1 MPKIVEKKAWY
12 QMSDEEKAEYDAK
25 VQAEVDAS
33 GGKLKKRRKR
43 RKDAKTYEQVKAEID
58 AKEAAKE
65 ARKAAKRKPKFMPT
79 AEAFNIMNYGLSA
92 ILETTRG
99 LQKAFEKRAERE
111 QKVEE
116 EKKLDAARLLQR
128 QKAKDEEKKLE
139 EVGKK
144 KGGAGGKIKE
154 MAKKGGMR
162 ILTAIV
168 AIIAG
173 FLINNL
179 PKIMKFLGKVM
190 DVLKGFW
197 KIAGPIFETLF
208 NIISPIVEGLTKL
221 VMGTVDSGDA
231 EKQLQKNKSEMEE
244 AEDSLK
250 KTKEGLDE
258 NIENTKKEID
268 NTKKDLQKRA
278 NEGQTPEEIVKEKAG
293 KEVKMKGETEKKENE
308 VKQKNDTTEQKE
320 TLKKE
325 TKETQVVMTEKIEPQ
340 EEPKPKVVIEKAPES
355 VEATGTLT
363 VKMDEKVGVG
373 DGKSAKKVVTPQGLG
388 MDMYSKPI
396 TLGDDA
402 AEGWKKVLK
411 AAAEDGI
418 DLTKAVV
425 SSMRTPEQQEALME
439 NEDGSTV
446 IDPATPGTSEHV
458 KGRALDIAV
467 NTPEHEWMINNASKY
482 GWKWQGVSD
491 PFHFNFIGADGAS
504 ASKKIDGKGLASKLM
519 QKGKKM
525 IDRATDIAML
535 GSRSGRTVV
544 PVPIN
549 KIQSVSPPVSPPKE
563 QTLPTSTESGTNLM
577 DTMKTLNTSLT

>member
-1 MPKIVEKKAWY
+1 MPKITEKKAWY

-43 RKDAKTYEQVKAEID
+43 RKDAKTFEQIKAEID

-79 AEAFNIMNYGLSA
+79 SEAFNIMNYGLSA

-111 QKVEE
+111 QKLED
-116 EKKLDAARLLQR
+116 EKKIDAARLLSK
-128 QKAKDEEKKLE
+128 QKAENKEKALE
-139 EVGKK
+139 QKRKPGGKT
-144 KGGAGGKIKE
+144 GGKIKAA
-154 MAKKGGMR
+154 AKKGGLR
-162 ILTAIV
+162 IMTAIV

-179 PKIMKFLGKVM
+179 PKIMKFMEKVM
-190 DVLKGFW
+190 KVLKGFW
-197 KIAGPIFETLF
+197 ELASPILEVVF
-208 NIISPIVEGLTKL
+208 NIMHPIMSGLAKL
-221 VMGTVDSGDA
+221 LPEVTSVAVD
-231 EKQLQKNKSEMEE
+231 KQLEKAKSEMEQ

-258 NIENTKKEID
+258 NIDNTKKEID
-268 NTKKDLQKRA
+268 KTKEDLQKRA

-293 KEVKMKGETEKKENE
+293 KEVKMKGETEKKQNE
-308 VKQKNDTTEQKE
+308 VKQKNDTTDKAE

-325 TKETQVVMTEKIEPQ
+325 TKETQVVMTEKIEEPQ
-340 EEPKPKVVIEKAPES
+340 EEKPRVIIEKPQES
-355 VEATGTLT
+355 IEGTGTLT

-396 TLGDDA
+396 TLGDGA

-425 SSMRTPEQQEALME
+425 SSARTPEQQQTLME

-467 NTPEHEWMINNASKY
+467 NTPEHDWMVNNASKY
-482 GWKWQGVSD
+482 GWKWEGVSD

-504 ASKKIDGKGLASKLM
+504 ASKKIDGKGLASMM
-519 QKGKKM
+519 QKNV
-525 IDRATDIAML
+525 DRATDVAML
-535 GSRSGRTVV
+535 GSRSGRMIV

-549 KIQSVSPPVSPPKE
+549 KIQPIVPAVVPGGSQETTMNKPS
-563 QTLPTSTESGTNLM
+563 ESGSNIM

>member
-1 MPKIVEKKAWY
+1 MPKITEKKAWY

-43 RKDAKTYEQVKAEID
+43 RKDAKTFEQVKAEID

-208 NIISPIVEGLTKL
+208 NIISPIVEGLAKL
-221 VMGTVDSGDA
+221 VMGTVDSCEAD
-231 EKQLQKNKSEMEE
+231 KQLQKNKSEMEE

-278 NEGQTPEEIVKEKAG
+278 NVGQTPEEIVKEKAG
-293 KEVKMKGETEKKENE
+293 KEVKMKGESDKKEDK
-308 VKQKNDTTEQKE
+308 VKQKNDVKEKQE

-325 TKETQVVMTEKIEPQ
+325 TKEKQVVMKEEIQPQ
-340 EEPKPKVVIEKAPES
+340 DEPKPKLVIESPSAS
-355 VEATGTLT
+355 VEGTLT
-363 VKMDEKVGVG
+363 VKMDEKAGVG

-396 TLGDDA
+396 TLGDGA

-425 SSMRTPEQQEALME
+425 SSTRTPEQQQTLME

-482 GWKWQGVSD
+482 GWKWEGVSD
-491 PFHFNFIGADGAS
+491 PFHFNFIGADS
-504 ASKKIDGKGLASKLM
+504 AETKIANRRGGRDRRM
-519 QKGKKM
+519 QKQ
-525 IDRATDIAML
+525 IDREKDL
-535 GSRSGRTVV
+535 KVLNSKSGRTVV

>member
-43 RKDAKTYEQVKAEID
+43 RKDAKTFEQVKAEID

-179 PKIMKFLGKVM
+179 PKIMKFLQKVM

-208 NIISPIVEGLTKL
+208 NIISPIVEGLAKL

-244 AEDSLK
+244 AEESLK
-250 KTKEGLDE
+250 NTKKGLEE
-258 NIENTKKEID
+258 NIENTKKDID
-268 NTKKDLQKRA
+268 DTKKDLQKRVDK
-278 NEGQTPEEIVKEKAG
+278 GQTPEEIVKEKTG
-293 KEVKMKGETEKKENE
+293 KEVKMKGESEKEEDK
-308 VKQKNDTTEQKE
+308 VKQKNDVKEKQE

-325 TKETQVVMTEKIEPQ
+325 TKEQQVVMKEEIQPQ
-340 EEPKPKVVIEKAPES
+340 DEPKPKLVIESPPAS
-355 VEATGTLT
+355 VEGTLT
-363 VKMDEKVGVG
+363 VKMDEKAGVG

-396 TLGDDA
+396 TLGDGA

-411 AAAEDGI
+411 AAAEDGV

-425 SSMRTPEQQEALME
+425 SSTRTPEQQQTLMD

-491 PFHFNFIGADGAS
+491 PFHFNFIGADS
-504 ASKKIDGKGLASKLM
+504 AETKIANRRGGRDRRM
-519 QKGKKM
+519 QKQ
-525 IDRATDIAML
+525 IDREKDL
-535 GSRSGRTVV
+535 KVLNSKSGRTVV

>member
-1 MPKIVEKKAWY
+1 
-12 QMSDEEKAEYDAK
+12 MSDEEKAEYDAK

-43 RKDAKTYEQVKAEID
+43 RKDAKSYEQVKAEID
-58 AKEAAKE
+58 AKEAAK
-65 ARKAAKRKPKFMPT
+65 AAKKKPKFMPT

-111 QKVEE
+111 QKLDE
-116 EKKLDAARLLQR
+116 EKKVDAARLLSK
-128 QKAKDEEKKLE
+128 QKAEGKEKELE
-139 EVGKK
+139 QKGKS
-144 KGGAGGKIKE
+144 GGKVGGKIKE
-154 MAKKGGMR
+154 MAKKGGLR
-162 ILTAIV
+162 IMTAIV

-179 PKIMKFLGKVM
+179 PKIMKFLEKVM
-190 DVLKGFW
+190 NVLKGFW

-231 EKQLQKNKSEMEE
+231 EKQLKKNKSEMEE
-244 AEDSLK
+244 AEESLK
-250 KTKEGLDE
+250 DTKKGLEE
-258 NIENTKKEID
+258 NIDNTKKDIED
-268 NTKKDLQKRA
+268 TKKDLQKRVDK
-278 NEGQTPEEIVKEKAG
+278 GQTPEEIVKEKTG
-293 KEVKMKGETEKKENE
+293 KEVKMKGESDKKEDK
-308 VKQKNDTTEQKE
+308 VKQKNDVKEKQE

-325 TKETQVVMTEKIEPQ
+325 TKETQVVMKEEIQPQ
-340 EEPKPKVVIEKAPES
+340 DEPKPKLVIESPSAS
-355 VEATGTLT
+355 VEGTLT
-363 VKMDEKVGVG
+363 VKMDEKAGVG

-396 TLGDDA
+396 TLGDGA

-411 AAAEDGI
+411 AAAEDGV

-425 SSMRTPEQQEALME
+425 SSTRTPEQQQTLMD

-482 GWKWQGVSD
+482 GWKWEGVSD

-504 ASKKIDGKGLASKLM
+504 ASKKIDGKGLASMM
-519 QKGKKM
+519 QKNV
-525 IDRATDIAML
+525 DRATDVAML
-535 GSRSGRTVV
+535 GSRSGRMIV

-549 KIQSVSPPVSPPKE
+549 KIQPIVPAVVPGGSQETTMNKPS
-563 QTLPTSTESGTNLM
+563 ESGSNIM

>member
-43 RKDAKTYEQVKAEID
+43 RKDAKSYEQVKAEID
-58 AKEAAKE
+58 AKEAAK
-65 ARKAAKRKPKFMPT
+65 AAKKKPKFMPT

-208 NIISPIVEGLTKL
+208 NIISPIVEGLAKL
-221 VMGTVDSGDA
+221 VMGTVDSGEAD
-231 EKQLQKNKSEMEE
+231 KQLQKNKSEMEE
-244 AEDSLK
+244 AEESLK
-250 KTKEGLDE
+250 DTKKGLEE
-258 NIENTKKEID
+258 NIDNTKKDIED
-268 NTKKDLQKRA
+268 TKKDLQKRVDK
-278 NEGQTPEEIVKEKAG
+278 GQTPEEIVKEKTG
-293 KEVKMKGETEKKENE
+293 QEVKMKGESDKKEDK
-308 VKQKNDTTEQKE
+308 VKQKNDVKEKQE

-325 TKETQVVMTEKIEPQ
+325 TKEQQVVMKEEIQPQ
-340 EEPKPKVVIEKAPES
+340 DEPKPKLVIESPPTS
-355 VEATGTLT
+355 VEGTLT
-363 VKMDEKVGVG
+363 VKMDEKAGVG

-396 TLGDDA
+396 TLGDGA

-425 SSMRTPEQQEALME
+425 SSTRTPEQQQTLMD

-482 GWKWQGVSD
+482 GWKWEGVSD
-491 PFHFNFIGADGAS
+491 PFHFNFIGADS
-504 ASKKIDGKGLASKLM
+504 AETKIANRRGGRDRRM
-519 QKGKKM
+519 QKQ
-525 IDRATDIAML
+525 IDREKDL
-535 GSRSGRTVV
+535 KVLNSKSGRTVV

>member
-1 MPKIVEKKAWY
+1 
-12 QMSDEEKAEYDAK
+12 MSDEEKAEYDAK

-43 RKDAKTYEQVKAEID
+43 RKDAKSYEQIKAEID
-58 AKEAAKE
+58 AKEAAKA
-65 ARKAAKRKPKFMPT
+65 ARKKPKFMPT

-111 QKVEE
+111 QKLEE
-116 EKKLDAARLLQR
+116 EKKIDAARLLQR
-128 QKAKDEEKKLE
+128 QKAQDQEKALEEK
-139 EVGKK
+139 GKS
-144 KGGAGGKIKE
+144 GGKTGGKIKE
-154 MAKKGGMR
+154 MAKKGGLR
-162 ILTAIV
+162 IMTAIV

-179 PKIMKFLGKVM
+179 PKIMKFLQKVM

-197 KIAGPIFETLF
+197 KIAGPVFETLF
-208 NIISPIVEGLTKL
+208 NIISPIVEGLAKL
-221 VMGTVDSGDA
+221 LGGGNDADSLNKDL
-231 EKQLQKNKSEMEE
+231 KKNKSEMEE

-250 KTKEGLDE
+250 DTKKGLDKNVDE
-258 NIENTKKEID
+258 AKAGIED
-268 NTKKDLQKRA
+268 TKKDLESRTNK
-278 NEGQTPEEIVKEKAG
+278 GQTAEEIVKEKTG
-293 KEVKMKGETEKKENE
+293 EEHKVKRKEDKKEGDLKRDSDTTEKKENL
-308 VKQKNDTTEQKE
+308 KE
-320 TLKKE
+320 E
-325 TKETQVVMTEKIEPQ
+325 TKQTQEVMTDKIQPQ
-340 EEPKPKVVIEKAPES
+340 EEPRPKLVIEKPPS
-355 VEATGTLT
+355 TVEGTLT
-363 VKMDEKVGVG
+363 VQMDEKAGVG

-411 AAAEDGI
+411 AAAEDGV

-425 SSMRTPEQQEALME
+425 SSMRTPEQQQTLMD

-482 GWKWQGVSD
+482 GWKWEGVSD
-491 PFHFNFIGADGAS
+491 PFHFNFIGADS
-504 ASKKIDGKGLASKLM
+504 AKTNKNANIKNKMM
-519 QKGKKM
+519 QKSV
-525 IDRATDIAML
+525 DRATDVAML
-535 GSRSGRTVV
+535 GSKAGKTIV

-563 QTLPTSTESGTNLM
+563 QTLPTSTESGTNIM

>member
-43 RKDAKTYEQVKAEID
+43 RKDAKSYEQIKAEID
-58 AKEAAKE
+58 AKEAAKA
-65 ARKAAKRKPKFMPT
+65 ARKKPKFMPT
-79 AEAFNIMNYGLSA
+79 AEAFNVMNYGLSA

-111 QKVEE
+111 QKLDE

-179 PKIMKFLGKVM
+179 PKIMKFLEKVM
-190 DVLKGFW
+190 NVLKGFW
-197 KIAGPIFETLF
+197 KIAGPVFETLF
-208 NIISPIVEGLTKL
+208 NIISPIIEGLGKL
-221 VMGTVDSGDA
+221 LGGGNDADSLNKDL
-231 EKQLQKNKSEMEE
+231 KKNKSEMEE

-250 KTKEGLDE
+250 DTKKGLDKNVDE
-258 NIENTKKEID
+258 AKAGIED
-268 NTKKDLQKRA
+268 TKKDLESRTSK
-278 NEGQTPEEIVKEKAG
+278 GQTAEEIVKEKTG
-293 KEVKMKGETEKKENE
+293 EEHKVKRKEDKKEGDLKRDSDTTEKKENL
-308 VKQKNDTTEQKE
+308 KE
-320 TLKKE
+320 E
-325 TKETQVVMTEKIEPQ
+325 TKETQEVMTDKIQPQ
-340 EEPKPKVVIEKAPES
+340 EEQRPKLVIEKPPS
-355 VEATGTLT
+355 TVEGTLT
-363 VKMDEKVGVG
+363 VQMDEKAGVG

-411 AAAEDGI
+411 AAAEDGV

-425 SSMRTPEQQEALME
+425 SSMRTPEQQQTLMD

-491 PFHFNFIGADGAS
+491 PFHFNFIGADS
-504 ASKKIDGKGLASKLM
+504 AETKIANRRGGRDRRM
-519 QKGKKM
+519 QKQ
-525 IDRATDIAML
+525 IDREKDL
-535 GSRSGRTVV
+535 KVLNSKSGKTVI

-549 KIQSVSPPVSPPKE
+549 KIQPITPAIAPPKQE
-563 QTLPTSTESGTNLM
+563 SMPTSTESGTNIM

>member
-1 MPKIVEKKAWY
+1 MATKTLNIGQIGNFAE
-12 QMSDEEKAEYDAK
+12 DETEE
-25 VQAEVDAS
+25 
-33 GGKLKKRRKR
+33 L
-43 RKDAKTYEQVKAEID
+43 VK
-58 AKEAAKE
+58 
-65 ARKAAKRKPKFMPT
+65 F
-79 AEAFNIMNYGLSA
+79 G
-92 ILETTRG
+92 
-99 LQKAFEKRAERE
+99 
-111 QKVEE
+111 
-116 EKKLDAARLLQR
+116 AARLLQR

-179 PKIMKFLGKVM
+179 PKIMKFLQKVM

-208 NIISPIVEGLTKL
+208 NIISPIVEGLAKL

-244 AEDSLK
+244 AEESLK
-250 KTKEGLDE
+250 
-258 NIENTKKEID
+258 
-268 NTKKDLQKRA
+268 NTKKDLQKRVDK
-278 NEGQTPEEIVKEKAG
+278 GQTPEEIVKEKTG
-293 KEVKMKGETEKKENE
+293 KEVKMKGESEKEEDK
-308 VKQKNDTTEQKE
+308 VKQKNDVKEKQE

-325 TKETQVVMTEKIEPQ
+325 TKEQQVVMKEEIQPQ
-340 EEPKPKVVIEKAPES
+340 DEPKPKLVIESPPAS
-355 VEATGTLT
+355 VEGTLT
-363 VKMDEKVGVG
+363 VKMDEKAGVG

-396 TLGDDA
+396 TLGDGA

-411 AAAEDGI
+411 AAAEDGV

-425 SSMRTPEQQEALME
+425 SSTRTPEQQQTLMD

-482 GWKWQGVSD
+482 GWKWEGVSD

-504 ASKKIDGKGLASKLM
+504 ASKKIDGKGLAKMM
-519 QKGKKM
+519 QKNV
-525 IDRATDIAML
+525 DRATDVAML
-535 GSRSGRTVV
+535 GSRSGKTIV

-549 KIQSVSPPVSPPKE
+549 KIQPAIPAVVPGGSQENTMSQPS
-563 QTLPTSTESGTNLM
+563 ESGSNIM

>member
-43 RKDAKTYEQVKAEID
+43 RKDAKSYEQVKAEID
-58 AKEAAKE
+58 AKEAAK
-65 ARKAAKRKPKFMPT
+65 AAKKKPKFMPT

-111 QKVEE
+111 QKLEE
-116 EKKLDAARLLQR
+116 EKKIDAARLLSK
-128 QKAKDEEKKLE
+128 QKAEGKEKELE
-139 EVGKK
+139 QKGKS
-144 KGGAGGKIKE
+144 GGKTGGKIKE
-154 MAKKGGMR
+154 MAKKGGLR
-162 ILTAIV
+162 IMTAIV
-168 AIIAG
+168 AIISG

-179 PKIMKFLGKVM
+179 PKIMKFLEKVM

-208 NIISPIVEGLTKL
+208 NIISPIVEGLAKL

-244 AEDSLK
+244 AEESLK
-250 KTKEGLDE
+250 NTKKGLEE
-258 NIENTKKEID
+258 NIENTKKDID
-268 NTKKDLQKRA
+268 DTKKDLQKRVDK
-278 NEGQTPEEIVKEKAG
+278 GQTPEEIVKEKTG
-293 KEVKMKGETEKKENE
+293 KEVKMKGESEKEEDK
-308 VKQKNDTTEQKE
+308 VKQKNDVKEKQE

-325 TKETQVVMTEKIEPQ
+325 TKEKQVVMKEEIQPQ
-340 EEPKPKVVIEKAPES
+340 DEPKPKLVIESPPAS
-355 VEATGTLT
+355 VEGTLT
-363 VKMDEKVGVG
+363 VKMDEKAGVG

-396 TLGDDA
+396 TLGDGA

-425 SSMRTPEQQEALME
+425 SSTRTPEQQQTLMD

-491 PFHFNFIGADGAS
+491 PFHFNFIGADS
-504 ASKKIDGKGLASKLM
+504 AETKIANRRGGRDRRM
-519 QKGKKM
+519 QKQ
-525 IDRATDIAML
+525 IDREKDL
-535 GSRSGRTVV
+535 KVLNSKSGRPVV

>member
-43 RKDAKTYEQVKAEID
+43 RKDAKTFEQVKAEID
-58 AKEAAKE
+58 AKEAAK
-65 ARKAAKRKPKFMPT
+65 AAKKKPKFMPT

-111 QKVEE
+111 QKLEE
-116 EKKLDAARLLQR
+116 EKKIDAARLLSK
-128 QKAKDEEKKLE
+128 QKAEGKEKELE
-139 EVGKK
+139 QKGKS
-144 KGGAGGKIKE
+144 GGKTGGKIKE
-154 MAKKGGMR
+154 MAKKGGLR
-162 ILTAIV
+162 IMTAIV

-179 PKIMKFLGKVM
+179 PKIMKFLEKVM

-208 NIISPIVEGLTKL
+208 NIISPIVEGLAKL

-244 AEDSLK
+244 AEESLK
-250 KTKEGLDE
+250 DTKKGLEE
-258 NIENTKKEID
+258 NIDNTKKDIED
-268 NTKKDLQKRA
+268 TKKDLQKRVDK
-278 NEGQTPEEIVKEKAG
+278 GQTPEEIVKEKTG
-293 KEVKMKGETEKKENE
+293 QEVKMKGESDKKEDK
-308 VKQKNDTTEQKE
+308 VKQKNDVKEKQE

-325 TKETQVVMTEKIEPQ
+325 TKEKQVVMKEEIQPQ
-340 EEPKPKVVIEKAPES
+340 DEPKPKLVIESPPAS
-355 VEATGTLT
+355 VEGTLT
-363 VKMDEKVGVG
+363 VKMDEKAGVG

-396 TLGDDA
+396 TLGDGA

-411 AAAEDGI
+411 AAAEDGV

-425 SSMRTPEQQEALME
+425 SSTRTPEQQQTLMD

-491 PFHFNFIGADGAS
+491 PFHFNFIGADS
-504 ASKKIDGKGLASKLM
+504 AETKIANRRGGRDRRM
-519 QKGKKM
+519 QKQ
-525 IDRATDIAML
+525 IDREKDL
-535 GSRSGRTVV
+535 KVLNSKSGRTVE

>member
-43 RKDAKTYEQVKAEID
+43 RKDAKTFEQVKAEID

-179 PKIMKFLGKVM
+179 PKIMKFLQKVM

-208 NIISPIVEGLTKL
+208 NIISPIVEGLAKL

-231 EKQLQKNKSEMEE
+231 EKQLQKKKSEMEE
-244 AEDSLK
+244 AEESLK
-250 KTKEGLDE
+250 DTKKGLEE
-258 NIENTKKEID
+258 NIDNTKKDIED
-268 NTKKDLQKRA
+268 TKKDLQKRVDK
-278 NEGQTPEEIVKEKAG
+278 GQTPEEIVKEKTG
-293 KEVKMKGETEKKENE
+293 QEVKMKGESDKKEDK
-308 VKQKNDTTEQKE
+308 VKQKNDVKEKQE

-325 TKETQVVMTEKIEPQ
+325 TKEQQVVMKEEIQPQ
-340 EEPKPKVVIEKAPES
+340 DEPKPKLVIESPSSS
-355 VEATGTLT
+355 VEGTLT
-363 VKMDEKVGVG
+363 VKMDEKAGVG

-396 TLGDDA
+396 TLGDGA

-411 AAAEDGI
+411 AAAEDGV

-425 SSMRTPEQQEALME
+425 SSTRTPEQQQTLMD

-491 PFHFNFIGADGAS
+491 PFHFNFIGADS
-504 ASKKIDGKGLASKLM
+504 AETKIANRRGGRDRRM
-519 QKGKKM
+519 QKQ
-525 IDRATDIAML
+525 IDREKDL
-535 GSRSGRTVV
+535 KVLNSKSGRTVV

>member
-43 RKDAKTYEQVKAEID
+43 RKDAKSYEQVKAEID
-58 AKEAAKE
+58 AKEAAK
-65 ARKAAKRKPKFMPT
+65 AAKKKPKFMPT

-208 NIISPIVEGLTKL
+208 NIISPIVEGLAKL
-221 VMGTVDSGDA
+221 VMGTVDSGEAD
-231 EKQLQKNKSEMEE
+231 KQLQKNKSEMEE

-268 NTKKDLQKRA
+268 NTKKDLQKRVDK
-278 NEGQTPEEIVKEKAG
+278 GQTPEEIVKEKTG
-293 KEVKMKGETEKKENE
+293 QEVKMKGESDKKEDK
-308 VKQKNDTTEQKE
+308 VKQKNDVKEKQE

-325 TKETQVVMTEKIEPQ
+325 TKEQQVVMKEEIQPQ
-340 EEPKPKVVIEKAPES
+340 DEPKPKLVIESPPTS
-355 VEATGTLT
+355 VEGTLT
-363 VKMDEKVGVG
+363 VKMDEKAGVG

-396 TLGDDA
+396 TLGDGA

-425 SSMRTPEQQEALME
+425 SSTRTPEQQQTLMD

-482 GWKWQGVSD
+482 GWKWEGVSD
-491 PFHFNFIGADGAS
+491 PFHFNFIGADS
-504 ASKKIDGKGLASKLM
+504 AETKIANRRGGRDRRM
-519 QKGKKM
+519 QKQ
-525 IDRATDIAML
+525 IDREKDL
-535 GSRSGRTVV
+535 KVLNSKSGRTVV

>member
-1 MPKIVEKKAWY
+1 
-12 QMSDEEKAEYDAK
+12 
-25 VQAEVDAS
+25 
-33 GGKLKKRRKR
+33 
-43 RKDAKTYEQVKAEID
+43 
-58 AKEAAKE
+58 
-65 ARKAAKRKPKFMPT
+65 MPT

-111 QKVEE
+111 QKLDE

-173 FLINNL
+173 FLINQL
-179 PKIMKFLGKVM
+179 PNIMKFLEKVM
-190 DVLKGFW
+190 NVLKGFW
-197 KIAGPIFETLF
+197 KIAGPVFETLF
-208 NIISPIVEGLTKL
+208 NIISPIIEGLGKL
-221 VMGTVDSGDA
+221 LGGGNDADSLNKDL
-231 EKQLQKNKSEMEE
+231 KKNKSEMEE

-250 KTKEGLDE
+250 DTKKGLDKNVDE
-258 NIENTKKEID
+258 AKAGIED
-268 NTKKDLQKRA
+268 TKKDLESRTSK
-278 NEGQTPEEIVKEKAG
+278 GQTAEEIVKEKTG
-293 KEVKMKGETEKKENE
+293 EEHKVKRKEDKKEGDLKRDSDTTEKKENL
-308 VKQKNDTTEQKE
+308 KE
-320 TLKKE
+320 E
-325 TKETQVVMTEKIEPQ
+325 TKETQEVMTDKIQPQ
-340 EEPKPKVVIEKAPES
+340 EEQRPKLVIEKPPS
-355 VEATGTLT
+355 TVEGTLT
-363 VKMDEKVGVG
+363 VQMDEKAGVG

-411 AAAEDGI
+411 AAAEDGV

-425 SSMRTPEQQEALME
+425 SSMRTPEQQQTLMD

-491 PFHFNFIGADGAS
+491 PFHFNFIGADS
-504 ASKKIDGKGLASKLM
+504 AETKIANRRGGRDRRM
-519 QKGKKM
+519 QKQ
-525 IDRATDIAML
+525 IDREKDL
-535 GSRSGRTVV
+535 KVLNSKSGKTVI

-549 KIQSVSPPVSPPKE
+549 KIQPITPAIAPPKQE
-563 QTLPTSTESGTNLM
+563 SMPTSTESGTNIM

>member
-1 MPKIVEKKAWY
+1 
-12 QMSDEEKAEYDAK
+12 MSDEEKAEYDAK

-43 RKDAKTYEQVKAEID
+43 RKDAKSYEQIKAEID
-58 AKEAAKE
+58 AKEAAKA
-65 ARKAAKRKPKFMPT
+65 ARKKPKFMPT
-79 AEAFNIMNYGLSA
+79 AEAFNVMNYGLSA

-179 PKIMKFLGKVM
+179 PKIMKFLQKVM

-208 NIISPIVEGLTKL
+208 NIISPIVEGLAKL
-221 VMGTVDSGDA
+221 LGGGNDADSLNKDL
-231 EKQLQKNKSEMEE
+231 KKNKSEMEE

-250 KTKEGLDE
+250 DTKKGLDKNVDE
-258 NIENTKKEID
+258 AKAGIED
-268 NTKKDLQKRA
+268 TKKDLESRTSK
-278 NEGQTPEEIVKEKAG
+278 GQTAEEIVKEKTG
-293 KEVKMKGETEKKENE
+293 EEHKIKRKEDKKEGDLKRDSDTTEKKENL
-308 VKQKNDTTEQKE
+308 KE
-320 TLKKE
+320 E
-325 TKETQVVMTEKIEPQ
+325 TKETQEVMTDKIQPQ
-340 EEPKPKVVIEKAPES
+340 EEPRPKLVIEKPPS
-355 VEATGTLT
+355 TVEGTLT
-363 VKMDEKVGVG
+363 VQMDEKAGVG

-491 PFHFNFIGADGAS
+491 PFHFNFIGADS
-504 ASKKIDGKGLASKLM
+504 AETKIANRRGGRDRRM
-519 QKGKKM
+519 QKQ
-525 IDRATDIAML
+525 IDREKDL
-535 GSRSGRTVV
+535 KVLNSKSGRTVV

>member
-43 RKDAKTYEQVKAEID
+43 RKDAKTFEQVKAEID

-111 QKVEE
+111 QKLDE

-179 PKIMKFLGKVM
+179 PKIMKFLQKVM

-208 NIISPIVEGLTKL
+208 NIISPIVEGLAKL

-244 AEDSLK
+244 AEESLK
-250 KTKEGLDE
+250 NTKKGLEE
-258 NIENTKKEID
+258 NIENTKKDID
-268 NTKKDLQKRA
+268 DTKKDLQKRVDK
-278 NEGQTPEEIVKEKAG
+278 GQTPEEIVKEKTG
-293 KEVKMKGETEKKENE
+293 KEVKMKGESEKEEDK
-308 VKQKNDTTEQKE
+308 VKQKNDVKEKQE

-325 TKETQVVMTEKIEPQ
+325 TKEQQVVMKEEIQPQ
-340 EEPKPKVVIEKAPES
+340 DEPKPKLVIESPPAS
-355 VEATGTLT
+355 VEGTLT
-363 VKMDEKVGVG
+363 VKMDEKAGVG

-396 TLGDDA
+396 TLGDGA

-425 SSMRTPEQQEALME
+425 SSTRTPEQQQTLMD

-491 PFHFNFIGADGAS
+491 PFHFNFIGADS
-504 ASKKIDGKGLASKLM
+504 AETKIANRRGGRDRRM
-519 QKGKKM
+519 QKQ
-525 IDRATDIAML
+525 IDREKDL
-535 GSRSGRTVV
+535 KVLNSKSGRTVV

-577 DTMKTLNTSLT
+577 DTMKPLNTSLT

>member
-43 RKDAKTYEQVKAEID
+43 RKDAKSYEQIKAEID
-58 AKEAAKE
+58 AKEAAKA
-65 ARKAAKRKPKFMPT
+65 ARKKPKFMPT
-79 AEAFNIMNYGLSA
+79 SEAFNVMNYGLSA

-111 QKVEE
+111 QKLEE
-116 EKKLDAARLLQR
+116 EKKIDAARLLQR
-128 QKAKDEEKKLE
+128 QKAQDQEKALEEK
-139 EVGKK
+139 GKS
-144 KGGAGGKIKE
+144 GGKTGGKIKE
-154 MAKKGGMR
+154 MAKKGGLR
-162 ILTAIV
+162 IMTAIV

-179 PKIMKFLGKVM
+179 PKIMKFLQKVM

-197 KIAGPIFETLF
+197 KIAGPVFETLF
-208 NIISPIVEGLTKL
+208 NIISPIVEGLAKL
-221 VMGTVDSGDA
+221 LGGGNDADSLNKDL
-231 EKQLQKNKSEMEE
+231 KKNKSEMEE

-250 KTKEGLDE
+250 DTKKGLDKNVDE
-258 NIENTKKEID
+258 AKAGIED
-268 NTKKDLQKRA
+268 TKKDLESRTNK
-278 NEGQTPEEIVKEKAG
+278 GQTAEEIVKEKTG
-293 KEVKMKGETEKKENE
+293 EEHKVKRKEDKKEGDLKRDSDTTEKKENL
-308 VKQKNDTTEQKE
+308 KE
-320 TLKKE
+320 E
-325 TKETQVVMTEKIEPQ
+325 TKQTQEVMTDKIQPQ
-340 EEPKPKVVIEKAPES
+340 EEPRPKLVIEKPPS
-355 VEATGTLT
+355 TVEGTLT
-363 VKMDEKVGVG
+363 VQMDEKAGVG

-411 AAAEDGI
+411 AAAEDGV

-425 SSMRTPEQQEALME
+425 SSMRTPEQQQTLMD

-482 GWKWQGVSD
+482 GWKWEGVSD
-491 PFHFNFIGADGAS
+491 PFHFNFIGADS
-504 ASKKIDGKGLASKLM
+504 AKTNKNANIKNKMM
-519 QKGKKM
+519 QKSV
-525 IDRATDIAML
+525 DRATDVAML
-535 GSRSGRTVV
+535 GSKAGKTIV

-563 QTLPTSTESGTNLM
+563 QTLPTSTESGTNIM

>member
-43 RKDAKTYEQVKAEID
+43 RKDAKTFEQVKAEID

-111 QKVEE
+111 QKLDE
-116 EKKLDAARLLQR
+116 EKKIDAARLLSK
-128 QKAKDEEKKLE
+128 QKAEGKEKELE
-139 EVGKK
+139 QKGKS
-144 KGGAGGKIKE
+144 GGKVGGKIKE
-154 MAKKGGMR
+154 MAKKGGLR
-162 ILTAIV
+162 IMTAIV

-179 PKIMKFLGKVM
+179 PKIMKFLEKVM
-190 DVLKGFW
+190 NVLKGFW

-208 NIISPIVEGLTKL
+208 NIISPIVEGLAKL

-244 AEDSLK
+244 AEESLK
-250 KTKEGLDE
+250 NTKKGLEE
-258 NIENTKKEID
+258 NIENTKKDID
-268 NTKKDLQKRA
+268 DTKKDLQKRVDK
-278 NEGQTPEEIVKEKAG
+278 GQTPEEIVKEKTG
-293 KEVKMKGETEKKENE
+293 QEVKMKGESDKKEDK
-308 VKQKNDTTEQKE
+308 VKQKNDVKEKQE

-325 TKETQVVMTEKIEPQ
+325 TKEKQVVMKEEIQPQ
-340 EEPKPKVVIEKAPES
+340 DEPKPKLVIESPSAS
-355 VEATGTLT
+355 VEGTLT
-363 VKMDEKVGVG
+363 VKMDEKAGVG

-396 TLGDDA
+396 TLGDGA

-425 SSMRTPEQQEALME
+425 SSTRTPEQQQTLMD

-467 NTPEHEWMINNASKY
+467 NTPEHDWMINNASKY

-491 PFHFNFIGADGAS
+491 PFHFNFIGADS
-504 ASKKIDGKGLASKLM
+504 AETKIANRRGGRDRRM
-519 QKGKKM
+519 QKQ
-525 IDRATDIAML
+525 IDREKDL
-535 GSRSGRTVV
+535 KVLNSKSGRTVV

>member
-1 MPKIVEKKAWY
+1 
-12 QMSDEEKAEYDAK
+12 MSDEEKAEYDAK

-43 RKDAKTYEQVKAEID
+43 RKDAKSYEQIKAEID
-58 AKEAAKE
+58 AKEAAKA
-65 ARKAAKRKPKFMPT
+65 ARKKPKFMPT
-79 AEAFNIMNYGLSA
+79 AEAFNVMNYGLSA

-111 QKVEE
+111 QKLEE
-116 EKKLDAARLLQR
+116 EKKIDAARLLQR
-128 QKAKDEEKKLE
+128 QKAQDQEKALEEK
-139 EVGKK
+139 GKS
-144 KGGAGGKIKE
+144 GGKTGGKIKE
-154 MAKKGGMR
+154 MAKKGGLR
-162 ILTAIV
+162 IMTAIV

-179 PKIMKFLGKVM
+179 PKIMKFLQKVM

-197 KIAGPIFETLF
+197 KIAGPVFETLF
-208 NIISPIVEGLTKL
+208 NIISPIVEGLAKL
-221 VMGTVDSGDA
+221 LGGGNDADSLNKDL
-231 EKQLQKNKSEMEE
+231 KKNKSEMEE

-250 KTKEGLDE
+250 DTKKGLDKNVDE
-258 NIENTKKEID
+258 AKAGIED
-268 NTKKDLQKRA
+268 TKKDLESRTNK
-278 NEGQTPEEIVKEKAG
+278 GQTAEEIVKEKTG
-293 KEVKMKGETEKKENE
+293 EEHKVKRKEDKKEGDLKRDSDTTEKKENL
-308 VKQKNDTTEQKE
+308 KE
-320 TLKKE
+320 E
-325 TKETQVVMTEKIEPQ
+325 TKQTQEVMTDKIQPQ
-340 EEPKPKVVIEKAPES
+340 EEPRPKLVIEKPPS
-355 VEATGTLT
+355 TVEGTLT
-363 VKMDEKVGVG
+363 VQMDEKAGVG

-411 AAAEDGI
+411 AAAEDGV

-425 SSMRTPEQQEALME
+425 SSMRTPEQQQTLMD

-482 GWKWQGVSD
+482 GWKWEGVSD
-491 PFHFNFIGADGAS
+491 PFHFNFIGADS
-504 ASKKIDGKGLASKLM
+504 AKTNKNANIKNKMM
-519 QKGKKM
+519 QKSV
-525 IDRATDIAML
+525 DRATDVAML
-535 GSRSGRTVV
+535 GSKAGKTIV

-563 QTLPTSTESGTNLM
+563 QTLPTSTESGTNIM

>member
-43 RKDAKTYEQVKAEID
+43 RKDAKTFEQVKAEID

-179 PKIMKFLGKVM
+179 PKIMKFLQKVM

-208 NIISPIVEGLTKL
+208 NIISPIVEGLAKL

-244 AEDSLK
+244 AEESLK
-250 KTKEGLDE
+250 NTKKGLEE
-258 NIENTKKEID
+258 NIENTKKDID
-268 NTKKDLQKRA
+268 DTKKDLQKRVDK
-278 NEGQTPEEIVKEKAG
+278 GQTPEEIVKEKTG
-293 KEVKMKGETEKKENE
+293 KEVKMKGESEKEEDK
-308 VKQKNDTTEQKE
+308 VKQKNDVKEKQE

-325 TKETQVVMTEKIEPQ
+325 TKEQQVVMKEEIQ
-340 EEPKPKVVIEKAPES
+340 RQDEPKPKLVIESPPAS
-355 VEATGTLT
+355 VEGTLT
-363 VKMDEKVGVG
+363 VKMDEKAGVG

-396 TLGDDA
+396 TLGDGA

-425 SSMRTPEQQEALME
+425 SSTRTPEQQQTLMD

-491 PFHFNFIGADGAS
+491 PFHFNFIGADS
-504 ASKKIDGKGLASKLM
+504 AETKIANRRGGRDRRM
-519 QKGKKM
+519 QKQ
-525 IDRATDIAML
+525 IDREKDL
-535 GSRSGRTVV
+535 KVLNSKSGRTVV

>member
-43 RKDAKTYEQVKAEID
+43 RKDAKSYEQVKAEID
-58 AKEAAKE
+58 AKEAAK
-65 ARKAAKRKPKFMPT
+65 AAKKKPKFMPT

-111 QKVEE
+111 QKLDE

-179 PKIMKFLGKVM
+179 PKIMKFLQKVM

-208 NIISPIVEGLTKL
+208 NIISPIVEGLAKL

-231 EKQLQKNKSEMEE
+231 EKQLKKNKSEMEE
-244 AEDSLK
+244 AEESLK
-250 KTKEGLDE
+250 DTKKGLEE
-258 NIENTKKEID
+258 NIDNTKKDIED
-268 NTKKDLQKRA
+268 TKKDLQKRVDK
-278 NEGQTPEEIVKEKAG
+278 GQTPEEIVKEKTG
-293 KEVKMKGETEKKENE
+293 QEVKMKGESDKKEDK
-308 VKQKNDTTEQKE
+308 VKQKNDVKEKQE

-325 TKETQVVMTEKIEPQ
+325 TKEKQVVMKEEIQPQ
-340 EEPKPKVVIEKAPES
+340 DEPKPKLVIESPPAS
-355 VEATGTLT
+355 VEGTLT
-363 VKMDEKVGVG
+363 VKMDEKAGVG

-396 TLGDDA
+396 TLGDGA

-425 SSMRTPEQQEALME
+425 SSTRTPEQQQTLMD
-439 NEDGSTV
+439 NEDGNTV

-491 PFHFNFIGADGAS
+491 PIHFNFIGADS
-504 ASKKIDGKGLASKLM
+504 AETKIANRRGGRDRRM
-519 QKGKKM
+519 QKQ
-525 IDRATDIAML
+525 IDREKDL
-535 GSRSGRTVV
+535 KVLNSKSGRTVV

-549 KIQSVSPPVSPPKE
+549 KIQPAIPAVVPGGSQENTMRQPS
-563 QTLPTSTESGTNLM
+563 ESGSNIM

>member
-1 MPKIVEKKAWY
+1 
-12 QMSDEEKAEYDAK
+12 MSDEEKAEYDAK

-43 RKDAKTYEQVKAEID
+43 RKDAKSYEQIKAEID
-58 AKEAAKE
+58 AKEAAKA
-65 ARKAAKRKPKFMPT
+65 ARKKPKFMPT
-79 AEAFNIMNYGLSA
+79 AEAFNVMNYGLSA

-111 QKVEE
+111 QKLEE
-116 EKKLDAARLLQR
+116 EKKIDAARLLQR
-128 QKAKDEEKKLE
+128 QKAQDQEKALEEK
-139 EVGKK
+139 GKS
-144 KGGAGGKIKE
+144 GGKTGGKIKE
-154 MAKKGGMR
+154 MAKKGGLR

-168 AIIAG
+168 AIIGG
-173 FLINNL
+173 FIINNL
-179 PKIMKFLGKVM
+179 PKIMKFLEKVM
-190 DVLKGFW
+190 NVLKGFW
-197 KIAGPIFETLF
+197 KIAGPVFETLF
-208 NIISPIVEGLTKL
+208 NIISPIIEGLGKL
-221 VMGTVDSGDA
+221 LGGGNDADSLNKDL
-231 EKQLQKNKSEMEE
+231 KKNKSEMEE

-250 KTKEGLDE
+250 DTKKGLDKNVDE
-258 NIENTKKEID
+258 AKAGIED
-268 NTKKDLQKRA
+268 TKKDLESRTSK
-278 NEGQTPEEIVKEKAG
+278 GQTAEEIVKEKTG
-293 KEVKMKGETEKKENE
+293 EEHKVKRKEDKKEGDLKRDSDTTEKKENL
-308 VKQKNDTTEQKE
+308 KE
-320 TLKKE
+320 E
-325 TKETQVVMTEKIEPQ
+325 TKETQEVMTDKIQPQ
-340 EEPKPKVVIEKAPES
+340 EEPKPKLVIEKPSSS
-355 VEATGTLT
+355 VEGTLT
-363 VKMDEKVGVG
+363 VQMDEKAGVG

-411 AAAEDGI
+411 AAAEDGV

-425 SSMRTPEQQEALME
+425 SSMRTPEQQQTLMD

-482 GWKWQGVSD
+482 GWKWEGVSD
-491 PFHFNFIGADGAS
+491 PFHFNFIGADS
-504 ASKKIDGKGLASKLM
+504 AKTNKNANIKNKMM
-519 QKGKKM
+519 QKSV
-525 IDRATDIAML
+525 DRATDVAML
-535 GSRSGRTVV
+535 GSKAGKTIV

>member
-1 MPKIVEKKAWY
+1 
-12 QMSDEEKAEYDAK
+12 MSDEEKAEYDAK

-43 RKDAKTYEQVKAEID
+43 RKDAKSYEQIKAEID
-58 AKEAAKE
+58 AKEAAKA
-65 ARKAAKRKPKFMPT
+65 ARKKPKFMPT
-79 AEAFNIMNYGLSA
+79 SEAFNVMNYGLSA

-111 QKVEE
+111 QKLEE
-116 EKKLDAARLLQR
+116 EKKIDAARLLQR
-128 QKAKDEEKKLE
+128 QKAQDQEKALEEK
-139 EVGKK
+139 GKS
-144 KGGAGGKIKE
+144 GGKTGGKIKE
-154 MAKKGGMR
+154 MAKKGGLR
-162 ILTAIV
+162 IMTAIV

-179 PKIMKFLGKVM
+179 PKIMKFLQKVM

-197 KIAGPIFETLF
+197 KIAGPVFETLF
-208 NIISPIVEGLTKL
+208 NIISPIVEGLAKL
-221 VMGTVDSGDA
+221 LGGGNDADSLNKDL
-231 EKQLQKNKSEMEE
+231 KKNKSEMEE

-250 KTKEGLDE
+250 DTKKGLDKNVDE
-258 NIENTKKEID
+258 AKAGIED
-268 NTKKDLQKRA
+268 TKKDLESRTNK
-278 NEGQTPEEIVKEKAG
+278 GQTAEEIVKEKTG
-293 KEVKMKGETEKKENE
+293 EEHKVKRKEDKKEGDLKRDSDTTEKKENL
-308 VKQKNDTTEQKE
+308 KE
-320 TLKKE
+320 E
-325 TKETQVVMTEKIEPQ
+325 TKQTQEVMTDKIQPQ
-340 EEPKPKVVIEKAPES
+340 EEPRPKLVIEKPPS
-355 VEATGTLT
+355 TVEGTLT
-363 VKMDEKVGVG
+363 VQMDEKAGVG

-411 AAAEDGI
+411 AAAEDGV

-425 SSMRTPEQQEALME
+425 SSMRTPEQQQTLMD

-482 GWKWQGVSD
+482 GWKWEGVSD
-491 PFHFNFIGADGAS
+491 PFHFNFIGADS
-504 ASKKIDGKGLASKLM
+504 AKTNKNANIKNKMM
-519 QKGKKM
+519 QKSV
-525 IDRATDIAML
+525 DRATDVAML
-535 GSRSGRTVV
+535 GSKAGKTIV

-563 QTLPTSTESGTNLM
+563 QTLPTSTESGTNFM

>member
-43 RKDAKTYEQVKAEID
+43 RKDAKSYEQVKAEID
-58 AKEAAKE
+58 AKEAAK
-65 ARKAAKRKPKFMPT
+65 AAKKKPKFMPT

-111 QKVEE
+111 QKLEE
-116 EKKLDAARLLQR
+116 EKKIDAARLLSK
-128 QKAKDEEKKLE
+128 QKAEGKEKELE
-139 EVGKK
+139 QKGKS
-144 KGGAGGKIKE
+144 GGKTGGKIKE
-154 MAKKGGMR
+154 MAKKGGLR
-162 ILTAIV
+162 IMTAIV

-179 PKIMKFLGKVM
+179 PKIMKFLEKVM

-208 NIISPIVEGLTKL
+208 NIISPIVEGLAKL

-244 AEDSLK
+244 AEESLK
-250 KTKEGLDE
+250 DTKKGLEE
-258 NIENTKKEID
+258 NIDNTKKDIED
-268 NTKKDLQKRA
+268 TKKDLQKRVDK
-278 NEGQTPEEIVKEKAG
+278 GQTPEEIVKEKTG
-293 KEVKMKGETEKKENE
+293 QEVKMKGESDKKEDK
-308 VKQKNDTTEQKE
+308 VKQKNDVKEKQE

-325 TKETQVVMTEKIEPQ
+325 TKEQQVVMKEEIQPQ
-340 EEPKPKVVIEKAPES
+340 DEPKPKLVIESPPAS
-355 VEATGTLT
+355 VEGTLT
-363 VKMDEKVGVG
+363 VKMDEKAGVG

-396 TLGDDA
+396 TLGDGA

-411 AAAEDGI
+411 AAAEDGV

-425 SSMRTPEQQEALME
+425 SSTRTPEQQQTLMD

-491 PFHFNFIGADGAS
+491 PFHFNFIGADS
-504 ASKKIDGKGLASKLM
+504 AETKIANRRGGRDRRM
-519 QKGKKM
+519 QKQ
-525 IDRATDIAML
+525 IDREKDL
-535 GSRSGRTVV
+535 KVLNSKSGRTVV

-549 KIQSVSPPVSPPKE
+549 KIQSVAPPVSPPKE

>member
-43 RKDAKTYEQVKAEID
+43 RKDAKSYEQVKAEID
-58 AKEAAKE
+58 AKEAAK
-65 ARKAAKRKPKFMPT
+65 AAKKKPKFMPT

-111 QKVEE
+111 QKLEE
-116 EKKLDAARLLQR
+116 EKKIDAARLLQR
-128 QKAKDEEKKLE
+128 QKAQDQEKALEEK
-139 EVGKK
+139 GKS
-144 KGGAGGKIKE
+144 GGKTGGKIKE
-154 MAKKGGMR
+154 MAKKGGLR
-162 ILTAIV
+162 IMTAIV

-179 PKIMKFLGKVM
+179 PKIMKFLEKVM

-208 NIISPIVEGLTKL
+208 NIISPIVEGLAKL

-231 EKQLQKNKSEMEE
+231 EKQLKKNKSEMEE
-244 AEDSLK
+244 AEESLK
-250 KTKEGLDE
+250 DTKKGLEE
-258 NIENTKKEID
+258 NIDNTKKDIED
-268 NTKKDLQKRA
+268 TKKDLQKRVDK
-278 NEGQTPEEIVKEKAG
+278 GQTPEEIVKEKTG
-293 KEVKMKGETEKKENE
+293 QEVKMKGESDKKEDK
-308 VKQKNDTTEQKE
+308 VKQKNDVKEKQE

-325 TKETQVVMTEKIEPQ
+325 TKEQQVVMKEEIQPQ
-340 EEPKPKVVIEKAPES
+340 DEPKPKLVIESPSAS
-355 VEATGTLT
+355 VEGTLT
-363 VKMDEKVGVG
+363 VKMDEKAGVG

-396 TLGDDA
+396 TLGDGA

-411 AAAEDGI
+411 AAAEDGV

-425 SSMRTPEQQEALME
+425 SSTRTPEQQQTLMD

-482 GWKWQGVSD
+482 GWKWEGVSD

-504 ASKKIDGKGLASKLM
+504 ASKKIDGKGLASMM
-519 QKGKKM
+519 QKNV
-525 IDRATDIAML
+525 DRATDVAML
-535 GSRSGRTVV
+535 GSRSGRMIV

-549 KIQSVSPPVSPPKE
+549 KIQPIVPAVVPGGSQETTMNKPS
-563 QTLPTSTESGTNLM
+563 ESGSNIM

>member
-1 MPKIVEKKAWY
+1 
-12 QMSDEEKAEYDAK
+12 MSDEEKAEYDAK

-43 RKDAKTYEQVKAEID
+43 RKDAKSYEQIKAEID
-58 AKEAAKE
+58 AKEAAKA
-65 ARKAAKRKPKFMPT
+65 ARKKPKFMPT
-79 AEAFNIMNYGLSA
+79 AEAFNVMNYGLSA

-111 QKVEE
+111 QKLEE
-116 EKKLDAARLLQR
+116 EKKIDAARLLQR
-128 QKAKDEEKKLE
+128 QKAQDQEKALEEK
-139 EVGKK
+139 GKS
-144 KGGAGGKIKE
+144 GGKTGGKIKE
-154 MAKKGGMR
+154 MAKKGGLR
-162 ILTAIV
+162 IMTAIV

-179 PKIMKFLGKVM
+179 PKIMKFLERVM
-190 DVLKGFW
+190 NVLKGFW
-197 KIAGPIFETLF
+197 KIAGPVFETLF
-208 NIISPIVEGLTKL
+208 NIISPIVEGLAKL
-221 VMGTVDSGDA
+221 LGGGNDADSLNKDL
-231 EKQLQKNKSEMEE
+231 KKNKSEMEE

-250 KTKEGLDE
+250 DTKKGLDKNVDE
-258 NIENTKKEID
+258 AKAGIED
-268 NTKKDLQKRA
+268 TKKDLESRTNK
-278 NEGQTPEEIVKEKAG
+278 GQTAEEIVKEKTG
-293 KEVKMKGETEKKENE
+293 EEHKVKRKEDKKEGDLKRDSDTTEKKENL
-308 VKQKNDTTEQKE
+308 KE
-320 TLKKE
+320 E
-325 TKETQVVMTEKIEPQ
+325 TKQTQEVMTDKIQPQ
-340 EEPKPKVVIEKAPES
+340 EEPRPKLVIEKPPS
-355 VEATGTLT
+355 TVEGTLT
-363 VKMDEKVGVG
+363 VQMDEKAGVG

-411 AAAEDGI
+411 AAAEDGV

-425 SSMRTPEQQEALME
+425 SSMRTPEQQQTLMD

-482 GWKWQGVSD
+482 GWKWEGVSD
-491 PFHFNFIGADGAS
+491 PFHFNFIGADS
-504 ASKKIDGKGLASKLM
+504 AKTNKNANIKNKMM
-519 QKGKKM
+519 QKSV
-525 IDRATDIAML
+525 DRATDVAML
-535 GSRSGRTVV
+535 GSKAGKTIV

-549 KIQSVSPPVSPPKE
+549 KIQPAIPSPVGVTQG
-563 QTLPTSTESGTNLM
+563 QTMSQPSESGSNIM

>member
-43 RKDAKTYEQVKAEID
+43 RKDAKSYEQVKAEID
-58 AKEAAKE
+58 AKEAAK
-65 ARKAAKRKPKFMPT
+65 AAKKKPKFMPT

-111 QKVEE
+111 QKLEE
-116 EKKLDAARLLQR
+116 EKKIDAARLLSK
-128 QKAKDEEKKLE
+128 QKAEGKEKELE
-139 EVGKK
+139 QKGKS
-144 KGGAGGKIKE
+144 GGKTGGKIKE

-179 PKIMKFLGKVM
+179 PKIMKFLQKVM

-208 NIISPIVEGLTKL
+208 NIISPIVEGLAKL

-244 AEDSLK
+244 AEESLK
-250 KTKEGLDE
+250 DTKKGLEE
-258 NIENTKKEID
+258 NIENTKKDID
-268 NTKKDLQKRA
+268 DTKKDLQKRVDK
-278 NEGQTPEEIVKEKAG
+278 GQTPEEIVKEKTG
-293 KEVKMKGETEKKENE
+293 QEVKMKGESDKKEDK
-308 VKQKNDTTEQKE
+308 VKQKNDVKEKQE

-325 TKETQVVMTEKIEPQ
+325 TKEQQVVMKEEIQPQ
-340 EEPKPKVVIEKAPES
+340 DEPKPKLVIESPPAS
-355 VEATGTLT
+355 VEGTLT
-363 VKMDEKVGVG
+363 VKMDEKAGVG

-396 TLGDDA
+396 TLGDGA

-411 AAAEDGI
+411 AAAEDGV

-425 SSMRTPEQQEALME
+425 SSTRTPEQQQTLMD

-482 GWKWQGVSD
+482 GWKWEGVSD
-491 PFHFNFIGADGAS
+491 PFHFNFIGADS
-504 ASKKIDGKGLASKLM
+504 AETKIANRRGGRDRRM
-519 QKGKKM
+519 QKQ
-525 IDRATDIAML
+525 IDREKDL
-535 GSRSGRTVV
+535 KVLNSKSGRTVV

>member
-43 RKDAKTYEQVKAEID
+43 RKDAKSYEQVKAEID
-58 AKEAAKE
+58 AKEAAK
-65 ARKAAKRKPKFMPT
+65 AAKKKPKFMPT

-111 QKVEE
+111 QKLEE
-116 EKKLDAARLLQR
+116 EKKIDAARLLSK
-128 QKAKDEEKKLE
+128 QKAEGKEKELE
-139 EVGKK
+139 QKGKS
-144 KGGAGGKIKE
+144 GGKTGGKIKE
-154 MAKKGGMR
+154 MAKKGGLR
-162 ILTAIV
+162 IMTAIV

-179 PKIMKFLGKVM
+179 PKIMKFLEKVM

-208 NIISPIVEGLTKL
+208 NIISPIVEGLAKL

-244 AEDSLK
+244 AEESLK
-250 KTKEGLDE
+250 DTKKGLEE
-258 NIENTKKEID
+258 NIDNTKKDIED
-268 NTKKDLQKRA
+268 TKKDLQKRVDK
-278 NEGQTPEEIVKEKAG
+278 GQTPEEIVKEKTG
-293 KEVKMKGETEKKENE
+293 QEVKMKGESDKKEDK
-308 VKQKNDTTEQKE
+308 VKQKNDVKEKQE

-325 TKETQVVMTEKIEPQ
+325 TKEQQVVMKEEIQPQ
-340 EEPKPKVVIEKAPES
+340 DEPKPKLVIESPSAS
-355 VEATGTLT
+355 VEGTLT
-363 VKMDEKVGVG
+363 VKMDEKAGVG

-396 TLGDDA
+396 TLGDGA

-411 AAAEDGI
+411 AAAEDGV

-425 SSMRTPEQQEALME
+425 SSTRTPEQQQTLMD

-491 PFHFNFIGADGAS
+491 PFHFNFIGADS
-504 ASKKIDGKGLASKLM
+504 AETKIANRRGGRDRRM
-519 QKGKKM
+519 QKQ
-525 IDRATDIAML
+525 IDREKDL
-535 GSRSGRTVV
+535 KVLNSKSGRTVV

>member
-43 RKDAKTYEQVKAEID
+43 RKDAKSYEQIKAEID
-58 AKEAAKE
+58 AKEAAKA
-65 ARKAAKRKPKFMPT
+65 ARKKPKFMPT
-79 AEAFNIMNYGLSA
+79 AEAFNVMNYGLSA

-111 QKVEE
+111 QKLEE
-116 EKKLDAARLLQR
+116 EKKIDAARLLQR
-128 QKAKDEEKKLE
+128 QKAQDQEKALEEK
-139 EVGKK
+139 GKS
-144 KGGAGGKIKE
+144 GGKTGGKIKE
-154 MAKKGGMR
+154 MAKKGGLR

-168 AIIAG
+168 AIIGG
-173 FLINNL
+173 FIINNL
-179 PKIMKFLGKVM
+179 PKIMKFLEKVM
-190 DVLKGFW
+190 NVLKGFW
-197 KIAGPIFETLF
+197 KIAGPVFETLF
-208 NIISPIVEGLTKL
+208 NIISPIIEGLGKL
-221 VMGTVDSGDA
+221 LGGGNDADSLNKDL
-231 EKQLQKNKSEMEE
+231 KKNKSEMEE

-250 KTKEGLDE
+250 DTKKGLDKNVDE
-258 NIENTKKEID
+258 AKAGIED
-268 NTKKDLQKRA
+268 TKKDLESRTSK
-278 NEGQTPEEIVKEKAG
+278 GQTAEEIVKEKTG
-293 KEVKMKGETEKKENE
+293 EEHKVKRKEDKKEGDLKRDSDTTEKKENL
-308 VKQKNDTTEQKE
+308 KE
-320 TLKKE
+320 E
-325 TKETQVVMTEKIEPQ
+325 TKETQEVMTDNIQPQ
-340 EEPKPKVVIEKAPES
+340 EEPKPKLVIEKPSSS
-355 VEATGTLT
+355 VEGTLT
-363 VKMDEKVGVG
+363 VQMDEKAGVG

-411 AAAEDGI
+411 AAAEDGV

-425 SSMRTPEQQEALME
+425 SSMRTPEQQQTLMD

-491 PFHFNFIGADGAS
+491 PFHFNFIGADS
-504 ASKKIDGKGLASKLM
+504 AKTNKNANIKNKMM
-519 QKGKKM
+519 QKSV
-525 IDRATDIAML
+525 DRATDVAML
-535 GSRSGRTVV
+535 GSKAGKTIV

>member
-43 RKDAKTYEQVKAEID
+43 RKDAKSYEQVKAEID
-58 AKEAAKE
+58 AKEAAK
-65 ARKAAKRKPKFMPT
+65 AAKKKPKFMPT

-173 FLINNL
+173 FLINQL
-179 PKIMKFLGKVM
+179 PKIMKFLEKVM

-208 NIISPIVEGLTKL
+208 NIISPIVEGLAKL

-244 AEDSLK
+244 AEESLK
-250 KTKEGLDE
+250 DTKKGLEE
-258 NIENTKKEID
+258 NIDNTKKDIED
-268 NTKKDLQKRA
+268 TKKDLQKRVDK
-278 NEGQTPEEIVKEKAG
+278 GQTPEEIVKEKTG
-293 KEVKMKGETEKKENE
+293 QEVKMKGESDKKEDK
-308 VKQKNDTTEQKE
+308 VKQKNDVKEKQE

-325 TKETQVVMTEKIEPQ
+325 TKEQQVVMKEEIQPQ
-340 EEPKPKVVIEKAPES
+340 DEPKPKLVIESPPAS
-355 VEATGTLT
+355 VEGTLT
-363 VKMDEKVGVG
+363 VKMDEKAGVG

-396 TLGDDA
+396 TLGDGA

-411 AAAEDGI
+411 AAAEDGV

-425 SSMRTPEQQEALME
+425 SSTRTPEQQQTLMD

-491 PFHFNFIGADGAS
+491 PFHFNFIGADS
-504 ASKKIDGKGLASKLM
+504 AETKIANRRGGRDRRM
-519 QKGKKM
+519 QKQ
-525 IDRATDIAML
+525 IDREKDL
-535 GSRSGRTVV
+535 KVLNSKSGRTVV

>member
-1 MPKIVEKKAWY
+1 
-12 QMSDEEKAEYDAK
+12 MSDEEKAEYDAK

-43 RKDAKTYEQVKAEID
+43 RKDAKSYEQVKAEID
-58 AKEAAKE
+58 AKEAAKA
-65 ARKAAKRKPKFMPT
+65 ARKKPKFMPT

-111 QKVEE
+111 QKLEE
-116 EKKLDAARLLQR
+116 EKKIDAARLLQR

-139 EVGKK
+139 QKGKS
-144 KGGAGGKIKE
+144 GGKTGGKIKE

-179 PKIMKFLGKVM
+179 PKIMKFLEKVM

-208 NIISPIVEGLTKL
+208 NIISPIVEGLAKL

-231 EKQLQKNKSEMEE
+231 DKQLQKSKSEMEE
-244 AEDSLK
+244 AEESLK
-250 KTKEGLDE
+250 DTKKGLEE
-258 NIENTKKEID
+258 NIENTKKDID
-268 NTKKDLQKRA
+268 DTKKDLQKRVDK
-278 NEGQTPEEIVKEKAG
+278 GQTPEEIVKEKTG
-293 KEVKMKGETEKKENE
+293 QEVKMKGESDKKEDQ
-308 VKQKNDTTEQKE
+308 VKQKNDVKEKQE

-325 TKETQVVMTEKIEPQ
+325 TKEQQVVMKEEIQPQ
-340 EEPKPKVVIEKAPES
+340 DEPKPKLVIESPPAS
-355 VEATGTLT
+355 VEGTLT
-363 VKMDEKVGVG
+363 VKMDEKAGVG
-373 DGKSAKKVVTPQGLG
+373 DGKSAKKVITPQGLG

-411 AAAEDGI
+411 AAAEDGV

-425 SSMRTPEQQEALME
+425 SSMRTPEQQQTLMD

-482 GWKWQGVSD
+482 GWKWEGVSD

-504 ASKKIDGKGLASKLM
+504 ASKKIDGKGLAKMM
-519 QKGKKM
+519 QKNV
-525 IDRATDIAML
+525 DRATDVAML
-535 GSRSGRTVV
+535 GSRSGKTIV

-549 KIQSVSPPVSPPKE
+549 KIQPAIPAVVPGGSQEKTMSQPS
-563 QTLPTSTESGTNLM
+563 ESGSNIM

>member
-43 RKDAKTYEQVKAEID
+43 RKDAKTFEQVKAEID

-173 FLINNL
+173 FLINQL

-208 NIISPIVEGLTKL
+208 NIISPIVEGLAKL

-244 AEDSLK
+244 AEESLK
-250 KTKEGLDE
+250 NTKKGLEE
-258 NIENTKKEID
+258 NIENTKKDID
-268 NTKKDLQKRA
+268 DTKKDLQKRVDK
-278 NEGQTPEEIVKEKAG
+278 GQTPEEIVKEKTG
-293 KEVKMKGETEKKENE
+293 KEVKMKGESEKEEDK
-308 VKQKNDTTEQKE
+308 VKQKNDVKEKQE

-325 TKETQVVMTEKIEPQ
+325 TKEQQVVMKEEIQPQ
-340 EEPKPKVVIEKAPES
+340 DEPKPKLVIESPPAS
-355 VEATGTLT
+355 VEGTLT
-363 VKMDEKVGVG
+363 VKMDEKAGVG

-396 TLGDDA
+396 TLGDGA

-425 SSMRTPEQQEALME
+425 SSTRTPEQQQTLMD

-491 PFHFNFIGADGAS
+491 PFHFNFIGADS
-504 ASKKIDGKGLASKLM
+504 AETKIANRRGGRDRRM
-519 QKGKKM
+519 QKQ
-525 IDRATDIAML
+525 IDREKDL
-535 GSRSGRTVV
+535 KVLNSKSGRTVV